1 MDRELVAGPHPSRPT
16 RDIAPVED
24 EPAGSQDRF
33 QLRIPLAERA
43 NEGTHRNAL
52 RWGLPSDLGL
62 ADREPGRRE
71 EKDSHPVGH
80 AAPKP
85 TRL

>member
-1 MDRELVAGPHPSRPT
+1 MYRELVARTHSSRPA
-16 RDIAPVED
+16 RDIPPVEN
-24 EPAGSQDRF
+24 EPARPQHRF
-33 QLRIPLAERA
+33 ELRIAFAESA
-43 NEGTHRNAL
+43 NEGAHRNAL

-71 EKDSHPVGH
+71 EKDSHPDGH

-85 TRL
+85 AHL